1 MTKKLTRRS
10 VIAGTIATITASLPS
25 KAKPAPQTSM
35 EHSFAA
41 MHRLMDKGQGL
52 QVFEIRGTAHAPHY
66 RKGDLVIAQ
75 MDTGR
80 PADHIII
87 NHKSGPPMLGALV
100 HRDAKALY
108 IRGLKAGDQ
117 MQAVPLK
124 SVAQW
129 GRVAMHWRA

>member
-10 VIAGTIATITASLPS
+10 VIAGTIATVTASLS
-25 KAKPAPQTSM
+25 AKAKPAPETSM
-35 EHSFAA
+35 ERSFAA
-41 MHRLMDKGQGL
+41 MQRMMDEGKGL
-52 QVFEIRGTAHAPHY
+52 QVFEVTGTAHGPHY

-75 MDTGR
+75 MDAGQ
-80 PADHIII
+80 PADHIVI
-87 NHKSGPPMLGALV
+87 NRKSEPILLGALV

-108 IRGLKAGDQ
+108 MRGLKAGDK

-129 GRVAMHWRA
+129 GRVAIHWRA